1 MANYIYFTEEQISE
15 LQKNPYV
22 LKVSDSTITYSQE
35 FREEFYKSLMNGG
48 TPSQILTD
56 MGFDTKVLGK
66 QRVNNITKRIKKMAS
81 RYNGFED
88 TRKGSS
94 GRPAT
99 KELSPDEQIA
109 YLQHQLKFKDQQI
122 EALKKMNFIN
132 KKAQWKQQKKN
143 SK

>member
-1 MANYIYFTEEQISE
+1 
-15 LQKNPYV
+15 
-22 LKVSDSTITYSQE
+22 
-35 FREEFYKSLMNGG
+35 
-48 TPSQILTD
+48 
-56 MGFDTKVLGK
+56 
-66 QRVNNITKRIKKMAS
+66 MAS

-122 EALKKMNFIN
+122 EALKKMNFVN